1 MDVAGIASLSTNLSE
16 TATNQAVGIAVL
28 KKAIN
33 LESAGALALI
43 NAIPALPSSASLPV
57 NLGQNINIAV

>member
-16 TATNQAVGIAVL
+16 TATNQSVGIAVL

-43 NAIPALPSSASLPV
+43 NAIPSIPSANLPV

>member
-1 MDVAGIASLSTNLSE
+1 MDVAGIASLSTNLAE

-43 NAIPALPSSASLPV
+43 NAIPSIPSANLPI

>member
-1 MDVAGIASLSTNLSE
+1 MDVSSIASLATDLSA
-16 TATNQAVGIAVL
+16 TATNQSVGIAVL

-33 LESAGALALI
+33 LESTGALALI
-43 NAIPALPSSASLPV
+43 NAIPPIPSANLPV